1 MEPAPALTLFWALSF
16 RSLWTETVVRT
27 GSVLNVRQIRLHR
40 THVRL
45 DRTNIGLHRINIV
58 QKHQQVDDCGDIK
71 ENTASF
77 APTRTPFLCDHCFSL
92 KSEGRP
98 LTPGRSGSL
107 GRPFPI
113 RDDAR

>member
-1 MEPAPALTLFWALSF
+1 M
-16 RSLWTETVVRT
+16 
-27 GSVLNVRQIRLHR
+27 
-40 THVRL
+40 L
-45 DRTNIGLHRINIV
+45 DRSDCIELTSDWIELISDCIESISY
-58 QKHQQVDDCGDIK
+58 KSTSKVDDCGDIK